1 LLPDI
6 PFNDFL
12 IHLPHGLGKIAI
24 RPKEVKTQFLR
35 GNERKDAR
43 AATLGTLEMLGLGA
57 AFFEAFPADLGG
69 VTLEEI
75 NAYIKNILA
84 PARASWVRIGPK
96 K

>member
-1 LLPDI
+1 MKSGGILESTLETEPAKAE
-6 PFNDFL
+6 
-12 IHLPHGLGKIAI
+12 G
-24 RPKEVKTQFLR
+24 
-35 GNERKDAR
+35 AR

-57 AFFEAFPADLGG
+57 AFFEAFPAELGG

-75 NAYIKNILA
+75 NAYIKDILA